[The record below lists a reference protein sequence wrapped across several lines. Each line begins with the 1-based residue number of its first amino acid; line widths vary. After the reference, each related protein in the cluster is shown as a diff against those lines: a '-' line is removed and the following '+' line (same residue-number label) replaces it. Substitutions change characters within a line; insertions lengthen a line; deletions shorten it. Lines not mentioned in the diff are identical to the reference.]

1 MCTADSVAGGAG
13 FRSVAEALRAGTA
26 FADYL
31 NASDA
36 AGLEPAALGE
46 ALVCLGEI
54 QSKLAVASAE
64 FLFRFDARD
73 GHDADGYATSSA
85 WLAAMSRLAKKD
97 AKAAVRRMRVIAGH
111 PLLARGMAAGEI
123 SESWAREI
131 MAWLKKLP
139 EELRDG
145 TEEILAEAAAGGAS
159 LEDLATIT
167 AHALAQW
174 EAEHPDEDDDDGFPD
189 RFLQIETTFA
199 GAGVI
204 RGDLTPECS
213 AAVTAVLEAL
223 GKKAGPEDNRSEP
236 QRFHDALQLACELLL
251 RAKLVPDRAGA
262 DTKVVANISLRDL
275 RAMPGAAGLE
285 EVWVRA
291 LLGEGGYL
299 TGKDAEAAACDAMI
313 VPVVAGTMDATVL
326 DQMIALVLDAFA
338 HHGPSG
344 EPRPGRYPTG
354 VGPDDGDDA
363 EHGADGSAG
372 PDPDREAHR
381 DQTERLST
389 DAASAFTASSPTAAA
404 AFSAGQPEPGQLSP
418 QAWQALRY
426 ALARLAVDLVS
437 GPAGVASI
445 LRRGLLEHPWNTP
458 SFPLDIGYHD
468 SIPASIRSA
477 VLWRDRYQCAWPRCG
492 RPAAWCDVHH
502 IEHKRDGGKTSV
514 KTCVTLCQF
523 HHDVCVHRWGWRI
536 VLNPDGTVSVYGPDG
551 QVQHSH
557 SPPPPTT
564 RAA

>member
-13 FRSVAEALRAGTA
+13 FRSVAEAMRAGVA

-36 AGLEPAALGE
+36 ADLEPAALGE
-46 ALVCLGEI
+46 ALVSIGEI

-64 FLFRFDARD
+64 FLFRFDAHD

-85 WLAAMSRLAKKD
+85 WLAAMSRLTKKD

-111 PLLARGMAAGEI
+111 PLLARGMAQGEI

-131 MAWLKKLP
+131 TAWLKKLP

-167 AHALAQW
+167 AAALAQW

-223 GKKAGPEDNRSEP
+223 GKKAGPEDDRSEP

-326 DQMIALVLDAFA
+326 DQMIGLVLDAFG
-338 HHGPSG
+338 HHAPDR
-344 EPRPGRYPTG
+344 EPRPGQYPTG
-354 VGPDDGDDA
+354 AGPDDGDGR
-363 EHGADGSAG
+363 HGADRG
-372 PDPDREAHR
+372 PPGPTRTGRRTGAR
-381 DQTERLST
+381 STLSR
-389 DAASAFTASSPTAAA
+389 DAASAFAASSPTAAS
-404 AFSAGQPEPGQLSP
+404 AFSASARSGPDQLSP

-502 IEHKRDGGKTSV
+502 IKHKRT
-514 KTCVTLCQF
+514 
-523 HHDVCVHRWGWRI
+523 
-536 VLNPDGTVSVYGPDG
+536 
-551 QVQHSH
+551 
-557 SPPPPTT
+557 
-564 RAA
+564 AARPASTHA

>member
-1 MCTADSVAGGAG
+1 MCTTDGAD
-13 FRSVAEALRAGTA
+13 FRSVAEALRAGVA

-36 AGLEPAALGE
+36 AELEPAALGE
-46 ALVCLGEI
+46 ALVSIGEI

-111 PLLARGMAAGEI
+111 PLLARGMAQGEI

-139 EELRDG
+139 EELREG
-145 TEEILAEAAAGGAS
+145 TEEVLAEAAAAGAS

-223 GKKAGPEDNRSEP
+223 GKKAGPEDDRSEP

-326 DQMIALVLDAFA
+326 DQMIGLVLDAFA
-338 HHGPSG
+338 HHGPSA
-344 EPRPGRYPTG
+344 
-354 VGPDDGDDA
+354 DDGD
-363 EHGADGSAG
+363 HCQ
-372 PDPDREAHR
+372 PNPDREAHR
-381 DQTERLST
+381 GQIERLSR
-389 DAASAFTASSPTAAA
+389 DAASAFTASSPTAVA
-404 AFSAGQPEPGQLSP
+404 AFSAAGPSRASCRPRPGRRCGTPWPGWPSTWSP
-418 QAWQALRY
+418 GPPGSPRSCAAGCWSTRGTPRRSRSTSATTTASRPRS
-426 ALARLAVDLVS
+426 AARSCGATGTS
-437 GPAGVASI
+437 APGPAA
-445 LRRGLLEHPWNTP
+445 
-458 SFPLDIGYHD
+458 
-468 SIPASIRSA
+468 AA
-477 VLWRDRYQCAWPRCG
+477 
-492 RPAAWCDVHH
+492 RPPGA
-502 IEHKRDGGKTSV
+502 TS
-514 KTCVTLCQF
+514 
-523 HHDVCVHRWGWRI
+523 
-536 VLNPDGTVSVYGPDG
+536 
-551 QVQHSH
+551 
-557 SPPPPTT
+557 TT
-564 RAA
+564 